1 MSLMDF
7 FKNHNNKKDNEKNME
22 NTVDDMITELK
33 KAEKE
38 MFENDKI
45 VRVAF
50 VFKEDNSFRPTT
62 YMSVEDNKVNLFEDS
77 DKMKYVK
84 EKILESN
91 KEIDDEPI
99 KHYVI
104 MEFPFM
110 LPHDIL
116 KLETYFALLNP
127 QLDLTP
133 DQCNILPIGG
143 IIKDDEISSALK
155 FQALVINYATKVF
168 RMINFGSEN
177 KNHIDY
183 EIVSNEMRITPKG
196 CVEKYGVKLFDKYDL
211 TFYSVNEEEK

>member
-22 NTVDDMITELK
+22 NTVDDMIKELK

-62 YMSVEDNKVNLFEDS
+62 YMSVEDNKVDLFEDS

-168 RMINFGSEN
+168 RMINFSSEN

>member
-62 YMSVEDNKVNLFEDS
+62 YMSVEDNKVDLFEDS

-143 IIKDDEISSALK
+143 IIKDDEISSSLK

-168 RMINFGSEN
+168 RMINFSSEN

-183 EIVSNEMRITPKG
+183 EIVSDEMRITPKG

>member
-22 NTVDDMITELK
+22 NTVDDMIKELK

-62 YMSVEDNKVNLFEDS
+62 YMSVEDNKVDLFGDS